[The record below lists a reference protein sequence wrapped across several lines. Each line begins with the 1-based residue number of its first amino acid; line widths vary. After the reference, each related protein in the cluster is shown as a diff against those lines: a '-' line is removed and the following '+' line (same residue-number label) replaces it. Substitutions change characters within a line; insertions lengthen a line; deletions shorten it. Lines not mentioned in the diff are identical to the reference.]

1 MQCGRAEPFVAP
13 TIHCMRTNF
22 SPVKLSPLVIN
33 IVIVIIIMHAL
44 LVVVLL
50 ELKHVTQY
58 WWIYVRK
65 ELLTAL
71 IVIKSS
77 PCSSSCSHET
87 LNKAN
92 NHIHDHVADKKPGAT
107 VRGGVDASCQKHQ
120 NLHPLFHKLHPRHHH
135 DHHHHHH
142 HHCPQFTPLSS
153 LSSLSSS
160 SSSCRLLWT
169 SFWGRHFALTLCHVL
184 SYGAN

>member
-1 MQCGRAEPFVAP
+1 MLCWTLALLFCADHCIIVDVFSCVVLFNAVCNLLWTGSAICGTVVWTLALLCFSVQCNVDGQSHLWHQPFIACRQ
-13 TIHCMRTNF
+13 IF
-22 SPVKLSPLVIN
+22 LLVKLSPLVIN
-33 IVIVIIIMHAL
+33 IVIIMIIMHAL

-71 IVIKSS
+71 IIIKSS

-92 NHIHDHVADKKPGAT
+92 NHIHDHVADKKPGSN
-107 VRGGVDASCQKHQ
+107 R
-120 NLHPLFHKLHPRHHH
+120 
-135 DHHHHHH
+135 
-142 HHCPQFTPLSS
+142 
-153 LSSLSSS
+153 
-160 SSSCRLLWT
+160 
-169 SFWGRHFALTLCHVL
+169 
-184 SYGAN
+184 